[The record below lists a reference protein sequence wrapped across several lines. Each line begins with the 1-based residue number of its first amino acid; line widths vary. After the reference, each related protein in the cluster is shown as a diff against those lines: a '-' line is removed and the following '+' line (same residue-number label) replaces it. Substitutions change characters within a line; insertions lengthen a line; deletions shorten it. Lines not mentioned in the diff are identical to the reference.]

1 MINQFRADF
10 YRQTHTI
17 GIYIL
22 SFLVV
27 LYSTLTVKNEMV
39 GGIMMNGTTQDS
51 FNGVFHGSW
60 TQLLAVRALSI
71 GSSILLYVF
80 IGIFVIIFG
89 YEFTQKTYKNSLTSG
104 ISRTGFFIGKYL
116 TMLIDIIFLELLY
129 FFSGILV
136 SYLIGNQ
143 PGTTIK
149 NLIGLTFA
157 TSIVMSFFIS
167 IIFSLAVCCLLITN
181 SIVISSLF
189 IVIFSI
195 LVSIVHSLLN
205 WDWLKYLDFF
215 GATNQ
220 FTLKQISSN
229 ALIPYISFGFILLII
244 CCIISNLVLKNKEL

>member
-22 SFLVV
+22 CILVV
-27 LYSTLTVKNEMV
+27 LYSFLTVKNEMV

-136 SYLIGNQ
+136 ISLEI
-143 PGTTIK
+143 
-149 NLIGLTFA
+149 NL
-157 TSIVMSFFIS
+157 
-167 IIFSLAVCCLLITN
+167 
-181 SIVISSLF
+181 
-189 IVIFSI
+189 
-195 LVSIVHSLLN
+195 
-205 WDWLKYLDFF
+205 
-215 GATNQ
+215 
-220 FTLKQISSN
+220 
-229 ALIPYISFGFILLII
+229 
-244 CCIISNLVLKNKEL
+244 ELPSKI